1 MSASEAVLIVHA
13 ASTLMM
19 TGLIWFVQV
28 VHYPLFGRVGGAEFT
43 VYAEQHQRL
52 TTIVVGPLMLAE
64 AVTASWLVIRPP
76 EGASPVLTTVGL
88 ALVALLWVS
97 TAFMQVPCHRRLSLG
112 FDARIGRRLVRTNW
126 LRTAAWTARS
136 VIALAL
142 LLPGRAPA

>member
-1 MSASEAVLIVHA
+1 MTEPLVILTMHA

-28 VHYPLFGRVGGAEFT
+28 VHYPLFARVGESAFT
-43 VYAEQHQRL
+43 VYAAQHQRL
-52 TTIVVGPLMLAE
+52 TTTIVGPLMLVE
-64 AVTASWLVIRPP
+64 ALTAAWLALRPP
-76 EGASPVLTTVGL
+76 EGVSPALTIVGL
-88 ALVALLWVS
+88 ALVALLWLS

-126 LRTAAWTARS
+126 LRTAAWSARS

-142 LLPGRAPA
+142 LVAGGGGA